1 MKTCH
6 NNFLH
11 DTETQKFSHKRRMIV
26 FQTKVHK
33 NKREQFMQALYV
45 LMYFCPNR
53 RKVRIFCVCSSLNN
67 ASHRAGPQGLFITSH
82 QTVCRHIGED
92 DGGFEG
98 LGLLEVHLC
107 V

>member
-11 DTETQKFSHKRRMIV
+11 DTETQKFSHKRRMTV

-33 NKREQFMQALYV
+33 NKREQFMQAPYV
-45 LMYFCPNR
+45 LMYFFQTEE
-53 RKVRIFCVCSSLNN
+53 KFASSAFIQALIM
-67 ASHRAGPQGLFITSH
+67 HRAGLQELFITSH

>member
-1 MKTCH
+1 
-6 NNFLH
+6 
-11 DTETQKFSHKRRMIV
+11 
-26 FQTKVHK
+26 
-33 NKREQFMQALYV
+33 MQALYV

-53 RKVRIFCVCSSLNN
+53 RKVRIFCVYSSLNN
-67 ASHRAGPQGLFITSH
+67 DRAGLQELFITSH